1 MTIEYAVQPS
11 PDGLAQAFL
20 IGADFLAGHPAAMVL
35 GDNLFMGTIWCPSW
49 YDVAAA
55 VQPITTADYPT
66 PAERPAYS
74 LLDCTATRAALDLNG
89 EHWQQALKTLL
100 QQAKTP

>member
-1 MTIEYAVQPS
+1 MSTASKRRGI
-11 PDGLAQAFL
+11 
-20 IGADFLAGHPAAMVL
+20 ILAG
-35 GDNLFMGTIWCPSW
+35 GSGTRLH
-49 YDVAAA
+49 
-55 VQPITTADYPT
+55 PITTADYST

-89 EHWQQALKTLL
+89 EHWQQALKAVL

>member
-1 MTIEYAVQPS
+1 MPVSQPMS
-11 PDGLAQAFL
+11 TAPIGTDLGL
-20 IGADFLAGHPAAMVL
+20 IDTP
-35 GDNLFMGTIWCPSW
+35 
-49 YDVAAA
+49 AA

-89 EHWQQALKTLL
+89 EHWQQALKTVL

>member
-1 MTIEYAVQPS
+1 MPAPPAGTTWRSPLAKSVLIWGSSTRPQP
-11 PDGLAQAFL
+11 L
-20 IGADFLAGHPAAMVL
+20 
-35 GDNLFMGTIWCPSW
+35 
-49 YDVAAA
+49 
-55 VQPITTADYPT
+55 QPITTADYPT

-89 EHWQQALKTLL
+89 EHWQQALKAVL

>member
-1 MTIEYAVQPS
+1 MTP
-11 PDGLAQAFL
+11 
-20 IGADFLAGHPAAMVL
+20 
-35 GDNLFMGTIWCPSW
+35 
-49 YDVAAA
+49 
-55 VQPITTADYPT
+55 ADYRT

-89 EHWQQALKTLL
+89 EHWQQALKTVL

>member
-1 MTIEYAVQPS
+1 MHWSDA
-11 PDGLAQAFL
+11 
-20 IGADFLAGHPAAMVL
+20 GAA
-35 GDNLFMGTIWCPSW
+35 SW
-49 YDVAAA
+49 YDVAVAVGQIGADLGLIDTPAA
-55 VQPITTADYPT
+55 VQPITTAGYPT

-89 EHWQQALKTLL
+89 EHWQQALKTVL